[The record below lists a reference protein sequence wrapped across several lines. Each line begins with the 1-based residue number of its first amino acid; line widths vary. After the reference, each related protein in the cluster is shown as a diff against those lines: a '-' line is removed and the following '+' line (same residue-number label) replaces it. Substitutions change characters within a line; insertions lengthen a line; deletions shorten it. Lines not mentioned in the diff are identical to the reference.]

1 MASYI
6 EILLTS
12 LIFLLVSAYFV
23 SGLQGTSFVLINPIT
38 LVVIAAELLIA
49 IASPQVEILGSGAG
63 ETPKRL
69 ALAAF
74 FGTTLFTTGFDIL
87 YNSMPVFYG
96 LICVVV
102 YVALGFSMI
111 EAGKG

>member
-12 LIFLLVSAYFV
+12 LVFLLVSAYFI
-23 SGLQGTSFVLINPIT
+23 SGLTGSSFLLLNPVTLGLIT
-38 LVVIAAELLIA
+38 VELLVA
-49 IASPQVEILGSGAG
+49 IASPQAEVLGSGIG
-63 ETPKRL
+63 ETPKRI

-74 FGTTLFTTGFDIL
+74 FGTALFTTGFDVL
-87 YNSMPVFYG
+87 FNSMPVFYG
-96 LICVVV
+96 LICVVI